1 MTSFLQRIALMVGRH
16 PYRVFGVFLTL
27 ALASL
32 AATRTLSFDTDVTN
46 LLPSDDPTVEVFRRS
61 MEEFG
66 SIDLLLVAVRIPADV
81 PIGPYETFVGTLAA
95 ELEPLEEIEYVDYKL
110 GSPEE
115 LIEAFLPRFFLFL
128 DAEGREQVAE
138 RLSDEGI
145 IDRAEELKRLIATP
159 QAMALKSLLLMD
171 PVGVSEI
178 FLESVGVSS
187 GAIAVDLSSGY
198 YLSRDQRMMLILAK
212 PIRPAQDID
221 FDMEL
226 VAACDGATSRALAQ
240 WDRIAGV
247 EPPPPPEVALGGG
260 YLTALDDASLIRGD
274 IIGNAVTSMGVVLA
288 LFLWAFRRISPLF
301 YAFVPLTCGIVL
313 TFGFAALAMGSLSS
327 ATSGVAAL
335 LIGLAI
341 DFVIVSYGRYVEERR
356 QGATV
361 EQAIASM
368 NGSSGRAVVV
378 GGITSAA
385 TFYAFLVTDFTGL
398 EQMGLLAGTGILL
411 CMASVL
417 FLLPAMLVW
426 GERRHARQSSTP
438 KLYLHAFGTAR
449 LMRFCYQRPAAALIV
464 GALVTALLGWQAS
477 QLRFEHNM
485 KDMRSPENRGIQV
498 LEEVSEHFG
507 SGFEF
512 MSLMIEGEDLD
523 QVLEKVDEAAMGA
536 RRLVEEDV
544 LDGYEALTSIVPP
557 KSQQLASIEWLQGLE
572 AQGLGPAEVRGRI
585 EAAMTSVGLRPQ
597 PFGHGL
603 DLLQEAM
610 ELRQPLTVRDLEQGP
625 QSERLVARYIR
636 HSEAGWVS
644 VVKLFPPPKRWK
656 RQPPPQVVELAESL
670 GPSVQLTGVNVL
682 SEHLRGK
689 VRWQAVLAAVLGLI
703 LVAILLALDFGRVGD
718 ALLSLAPLTVG
729 VIWMLGLMHL
739 FGLVVNL
746 FNIFVT
752 TMIIG
757 IGVDYGIHAL
767 HRYRECHERGDAALL
782 DGLLETGKAIVLAAL
797 STVVGFGSMSLSN
810 YPGLRSVGWVAI
822 LGALST
828 AFVSITLLPAYFGWK
843 MRGAGRSKT

>member
-1 MTSFLQRIALMVGRH
+1 MTSWLQRLALAVGLR
-16 PYRVFGVFLTL
+16 PYRVFLVFFVLVAVSLGLT
-27 ALASL
+27 
-32 AATRTLSFDTDVTN
+32 TTLEFDTDVTN
-46 LLPSDDPTVEVFRRS
+46 LLPSGDPTVETFRRS
-61 MEEFG
+61 MEQFG

-81 PIGPYETFVGTLAA
+81 PIGPYETFVARLSE
-95 ELEPLEEIEYVDYKL
+95 ELGGLDEIEYVDYKL

-128 DAEGREQVAE
+128 DADGRDQVKE
-138 RLSDEGI
+138 RLNDQGVV
-145 IDRAEELKRLIATP
+145 DRAQELKRLITTP

-171 PVGVSEI
+171 PMGVSEI
-178 FLESVGVSS
+178 FLESVGLST

-198 YLSRDQRMMLILAK
+198 YLSKDHRLMLILAK
-212 PIRPAQDID
+212 PIKPAQDID
-221 FDMEL
+221 FDIEL
-226 VAACDGATSRALAQ
+226 VEACDLAIARASAM
-240 WDRIAGV
+240 WGGIAG
-247 EPPPPPEVALGGG
+247 EDPPPAPEVALGGG

-274 IIGNAVTSMGVVLA
+274 IILNALTSMGVVLA

-301 YAFVPLTCGIVL
+301 YAFVPLTCGIAL
-313 TFGFAALAMGSLSS
+313 TFGFAAIAMGSLSS

-356 QGATV
+356 VGATV
-361 EQAIASM
+361 EQAIARMS
-368 NGSSGRAVVV
+368 GSSGRAVVV

-417 FLLPAMLVW
+417 LLLPAMLVW
-426 GERRHARQSSTP
+426 GERRHAKQKSTP
-438 KLYLHAFGTAR
+438 NLYLHAFGTSR
-449 LMRFCYQRPAAALIV
+449 LMRWCYTYPR
-464 GALVTALLGWQAS
+464 TALAIGLLITVGLGWQAS
-477 QLRFEHNM
+477 LLKFEHRM
-485 KDMRSPENRGIQV
+485 SDMRAPDNRGIKV
-498 LEEVSEHFG
+498 LEEVSRHFG

-512 MSLMIEGEDLD
+512 MSLMVEGEDLD
-523 QVLEKVDEAAMGA
+523 EVLEQVDLAAAGA
-536 RRLVEEDV
+536 RELVASGV
-544 LDGYEALTSIVPP
+544 LDGYEALTSVVPP
-557 KSQQLASIEWLQGLE
+557 LSQQSASIAWLEELE
-572 AQGLGPAEVRGRI
+572 SEGMGAVPVREKI
-585 EAAMTSVGLRPQ
+585 EAALSESGLRPA

-610 ELRQPLTVRDLEQGP
+610 ELRKPLTVQDLELGP
-625 QSERLVARYIR
+625 QSKRLVERYVR
-636 HSEAGWVS
+636 RTDQGWVS

-656 RQPPPQVVELAESL
+656 RQAPPEVVELAERL
-670 GPSVQLTGVNVL
+670 GPAVELTGVNVL

-689 VRWQAVLAAVLGLI
+689 VRWQAVWAALLGLL
-703 LVAILLALDFGRVGD
+703 LVGILLGIDFRRLSD
-718 ALLSLAPLTVG
+718 TLLSLAPLMIGIV
-729 VIWMLGLMHL
+729 WMLGLMHL
-739 FGLVVNL
+739 CGLVVNL

-767 HRYRECHERGDAALL
+767 HRYRECRNQGDEVLL
-782 DGLLETGKAIVLAAL
+782 EGLLETGKAVVLAAL

-828 AFVSITLLPAYFGWK
+828 AFVAITLLPAYFSLR
-843 MRGAGRSKT
+843 MERSRSKEA